1 MRLLRGPPVEL
12 ESQLKDIWSA
22 RQKQLK
28 EFAALEL
35 VDAKNF
41 EFVKHNIENLDK
53 KAELRESV
61 INKLNLSM
69 D

>member
-1 MRLLRGPPVEL
+1 M
-12 ESQLKDIWSA
+12 
-22 RQKQLK
+22 K
-28 EFAALEL
+28 EFAGLEL

-61 INKLNLSM
+61 INKLNLSI